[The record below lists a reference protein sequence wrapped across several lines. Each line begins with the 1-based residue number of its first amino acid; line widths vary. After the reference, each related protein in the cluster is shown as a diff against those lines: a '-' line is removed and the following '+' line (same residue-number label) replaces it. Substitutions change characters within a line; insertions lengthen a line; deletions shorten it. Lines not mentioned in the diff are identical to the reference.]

1 MNENGQIDNK
11 SDIEFLKDFIHENEE
26 LEKLESIID
35 RFNIFRSLN
44 IIDNEIRHSDF
55 LAWLLD
61 PSETHG
67 LGDYFLNLFLK
78 KISSQTS
85 SVNHSSPSIFE
96 IDSWTFNYIEV
107 LREWRNIDIL
117 IKSDENR
124 FVCVIEN
131 KIKSSE
137 GKDQLQRYK
146 KIINHEFGD
155 YKKFFVYLSLE
166 GDIPSDENYLTV
178 SYRDISAIINYIIEV
193 KKDEIGQDILIF
205 ISHYRNMLRRY
216 VLEGSKIQEICK
228 SIYKKHKKAL
238 DLIFEYKPDLLME
251 IKDYLELKIKEEP
264 DLISDISSKSFIR
277 FIPKE
282 LDFIQRE
289 GDGWTKS
296 KRILLFELRNSDR
309 GLGLYFIIGPGPEEI
324 RKQLYKIV
332 KDDLKLFN
340 AANRAFTG
348 KWFTIYKKSWLST
361 SDYKNRDIIEI
372 KDIIDKRFENFKK
385 DDLPK
390 IEELIKKGFSR

>member
-44 IIDNEIRHSDF
+44 IIDNEIRHSNF

-107 LREWRNIDIL
+107 LREWKNIDIL

-205 ISHYRNMLRRY
+205 ISHYRNMLGRY
-216 VLEGSKIQEICK
+216 VLEDSKIQEICK

-251 IKDYLELKIKEEP
+251 IKDYLELKIKEES